1 MAKLHLLERV
11 PETLVLGI
19 AVIALT
25 GVFLGDLATGAELN
39 LAPLYLLI
47 VLAVSWFVR
56 PTAAGWFAALAAG
69 ALVAVGVVEGHPY
82 SREIYFYVDAASK
95 VFGMVVT
102 VLLAARLRRAYDHER
117 AGARRDALTGLA
129 NRASFLEALDL
140 ELARLARHGRP
151 LTLAYIDCDGFKRV
165 NDLQGHGAGDALLRA
180 AGATLA
186 AGIRRTDRAA
196 RIGGDEFALLLP
208 ETDAPAC
215 GIVLEQLRSRLRG
228 AMDAR
233 GWPVTFSVGA
243 AVLTR
248 GGTAPA
254 KALTFADE
262 LMYRV
267 KERGKNGL
275 LIGTDRDTAGSD
287 GRL

>member
-1 MAKLHLLERV
+1 
-11 PETLVLGI
+11 
-19 AVIALT
+19 
-25 GVFLGDLATGAELN
+25 
-39 LAPLYLLI
+39 
-47 VLAVSWFVR
+47 
-56 PTAAGWFAALAAG
+56 
-69 ALVAVGVVEGHPY
+69 
-82 SREIYFYVDAASK
+82 
-95 VFGMVVT
+95 
-102 VLLAARLRRAYDHER
+102 
-117 AGARRDALTGLA
+117 
-129 NRASFLEALDL
+129 
-140 ELARLARHGRP
+140 HGRP

-275 LIGTDRDTAGSD
+275 LIVTDRDTAGSD

>member
-95 VFGMVVT
+95 VFGMLVT
-102 VLLAARLRRAYDHER
+102 VLLAARLRSAYDHER
-117 AGARRDALTGLA
+117 ADARRDALTGLA

-140 ELARLARHGRP
+140 ELARLARHGR
-151 LTLAYIDCDGFKRV
+151 
-165 NDLQGHGAGDALLRA
+165 
-180 AGATLA
+180 
-186 AGIRRTDRAA
+186 
-196 RIGGDEFALLLP
+196 
-208 ETDAPAC
+208 
-215 GIVLEQLRSRLRG
+215 
-228 AMDAR
+228 
-233 GWPVTFSVGA
+233 
-243 AVLTR
+243 
-248 GGTAPA
+248 
-254 KALTFADE
+254 
-262 LMYRV
+262 
-267 KERGKNGL
+267 
-275 LIGTDRDTAGSD
+275 
-287 GRL
+287 